1 MDLLMWGHDNE
12 VAPADLTSRVGLEAG
27 EVEAAYR
34 EIERMRVAT
43 EYLHAP
49 AVLVDPAD

>member
-1 MDLLMWGHDNE
+1 
-12 VAPADLTSRVGLEAG
+12 LEAD
-27 EVEAAYR
+27 EVDAAYR

-49 AVLVDPAD
+49 AVLVEPTD

>member
-1 MDLLMWGHDNE
+1 MDLLVWGHDNE
-12 VAPADLTSRVGLEAG
+12 VAPADLASRVGLESA
-27 EVEAAYR
+27 EIEAAYR
-34 EIERMRVAT
+34 EIERKRVAT

>member
-1 MDLLMWGHDNE
+1 MWGHDE
-12 VAPADLTSRVGLEAG
+12 GVAPADLAPRVGLEAN

-49 AVLVDPAD
+49 AVLVEPAD